1 MIVRHTAIRAPGI
14 VTLVHSSDLHI
25 DDDVLPRKY
34 NGLLG
39 LRTVLSK
46 ARALRADAVLLA
58 GDTFDNHRV
67 SASVLHE
74 TAALLSGSGLP
85 VILLPGN
92 HDPIMPDCLF
102 RRAGLDSMKN
112 IYVFGVDGRH
122 FVELPHLD
130 VEIFGFAHIGMDDAP
145 PINVPR
151 PRQLRWQVV
160 MAHGHYVPPAEWQE
174 QAHRSWKISDTD
186 IAATRA
192 DYLALGHW
200 DRAAQVG
207 NGRVIAHYSGSPD
220 LAESV
225 NVITLDRRS
234 GVSVRREKITFG
246 PAARA
251 AMTTTTKRL
260 AGDSCENCWRPSSC
274 CSR

>member
-246 PAARA
+246 PAALESRDDNNNQ
-251 AMTTTTKRL
+251 K
-260 AGDSCENCWRPSSC
+260 AGR
-274 CSR
+274 